1 MASRVW
7 RYLAGLTAVA
17 AAYFVA
23 ARLGLSLA
31 TLAEQVSIVW
41 PASGIALAV
50 LLLFGYRFWPGIAV
64 GAFLVNWGTHEPP
77 AVALGIAAG
86 NTLEAVL
93 GAWLLRQ
100 GRGFGNSL
108 ERLRDVLALV
118 ALAAGL
124 STTVSATIGVTSLCL
139 GGVQSWDDFAPL
151 WWLWWLGDATGN
163 LIVAPAVLTWAAGPR
178 LRWDPRGLAEAI
190 CLLLSLGLVGA
201 VIFGGPPPSRANPL
215 AYTIF
220 PFVVWAAVRFEQR
233 GVATVVPLAL
243 AVAIVGT
250 LNGLGPFAGGTL
262 QANLIQLHL
271 YMAVVAVTALCL
283 GAAVAERRLAE
294 RRRGVGYAATAV
306 LVEAASLPEAAP
318 RLLRVIC
325 ENLDWDVGALW
336 SVDRQAQLVRC
347 VEVWHDTRTH
357 VPEFEAATR
366 GRTFTAWSGLP
377 GRVWSSG
384 RATWIADVT
393 RDANFPRAEIAV
405 REGLHGALGFP
416 ILLGPEVLGVIEF
429 FSRRI
434 QQPDDD
440 LLNMLAAIGGQ
451 VGLCIERLRLEQ
463 ELRDRAEQLAD
474 ADRRKDEF
482 LAVLAH
488 ELRNPLAPIR
498 NALHILKMPAADA
511 ATIGHAKE
519 LMGRQVQNLMRL
531 VDDLLDVSRIMR
543 GRIELRKERIDL
555 AAAVERAVE
564 TAAPTIKDARHEL
577 TVSLPT
583 EPLTVEADPVRLAQ
597 AIGNLLHN
605 AAKYTEPGGRIALIA
620 EREGEQAVVHVRD
633 SGIGI
638 GAEMLPKIFDL
649 FVQADRA
656 LNRAQGGMGIG
667 LTLVRTLVQLHG
679 GSVKV
684 KSDGPGKGSEFVIR
698 LPTAVRAAREATC
711 GESAPGMPPP
721 RLPRRRV
728 LVVDDNVDA
737 AESLAVVLRL
747 AGQEVRVVHDGAAA
761 LEAAHADRP
770 DVIFL
775 DIGMP
780 GMDGY
785 EVARRLRDDPVLR
798 GAVLVAL
805 TGWGQPED
813 RRRSREAGFDHHIV
827 KPVDPDVMQTLLATA
842 PGRRDEPK
850 RPSNNGPAPTVKGS
864 NSSAAQTE
872 TSAVAGAGTQT
883 PTDPPP

>member
-1 MASRVW
+1 MASRPW
-7 RYLAGLTAVA
+7 RYLAGLIAVA
-17 AAYFVA
+17 AAYFAA

-31 TLAEQVSIVW
+31 FVAEQVTVVW
-41 PASGIALAV
+41 PASGLALAV
-50 LLLFGYRFWPGIAV
+50 LLLFGYRFWPGIAL
-64 GAFLVNWGTHEPP
+64 GAFLVNWTTSTTHEPP

-93 GAWLLRQ
+93 GAWLLRRG
-100 GRGFGNSL
+100 GRFGSSL
-108 ERLRDVLALV
+108 QRLRDVLALMTFAV
-118 ALAAGL
+118 GL
-124 STTVSATIGVTSLCL
+124 STTVSATVGVTSLCL
-139 GGVQSWDDFAPL
+139 GGVQSWDDFAAL
-151 WWLWWLGDATGN
+151 WWLWWLGDATGD
-163 LIVAPAVLTWAAGPR
+163 LIVAPVLLTWVAGPR
-178 LRWDPRGLAEAI
+178 LRFERRRIAEAAA
-190 CLLLSLGLVGA
+190 LLVTMAVVG
-201 VIFGGPPPSRANPL
+201 VLIFAGPPPAPANPL

-243 AVAIVGT
+243 AVAIWGT
-250 LNGLGPFAGGTL
+250 VNGLGPFAGGTL
-262 QANLIQLHL
+262 QQSLIHLHL
-271 YMAVVAVTALCL
+271 YMGVVALTALCL

-294 RRRGVGYAATAV
+294 RRRSVGYAATAV
-306 LVEAASLPEAAP
+306 LVEAASLNDAAP

-325 ENLDWDVGALW
+325 ESLDWDVGAIW
-336 SVDRQAQLVRC
+336 SVDRQEQVLRC
-347 VEVWHDTRTH
+347 IEVWHDAGTP
-357 VPEFEAATR
+357 VPEFDAATR
-366 GRTFTAWSGLP
+366 GRAFAAWTGLP

-384 RATWIADVT
+384 RAAWIADVT

-416 ILLGPEVLGVIEF
+416 ILLGPEVLGVMEF
-429 FSRRI
+429 FSRQI

-440 LLNMLAAIGGQ
+440 LLHMLAAIGGQ

-463 ELRDRAEQLAD
+463 ELRHRAEELAD

-498 NALHILKMPAADA
+498 NALHILGMPTADV
-511 ATIGHAKE
+511 ATVKQAKE
-519 LMGRQVQNLMRL
+519 MMGRQVQNLMRL

-555 AAAVERAVE
+555 AAAVQRAVE
-564 TAAPTIKDARHEL
+564 TATPAINDARHHL
-577 TVSLPT
+577 TVALPA
-583 EPLTVEADPVRLAQ
+583 EPLTVEADAIRLAQ

-605 AAKYTEPGGRIALIA
+605 AAKYTEPGGRISLIV
-620 EREGEQAVVHVRD
+620 ERDGEAAVVHVRD

-638 GAEMLPKIFDL
+638 GPEMLPRIFGL

-679 GSVKV
+679 GSVV
-684 KSDGPGKGSEFVIR
+684 AQSDGPGKGSEFIIR
-698 LPTAVRAAREATC
+698 LPIVARAEHEPRS
-711 GESAPGMPPP
+711 GGSVPGKSAP

-737 AESLAVVLRL
+737 AKSLAVVLRL
-747 AGQEVRVVHDGAAA
+747 AGQDVRVVHDGAAA
-761 LEAAHADRP
+761 LTAARADGP
-770 DVIFL
+770 DIIFL

-785 EVARRLRDDPVLR
+785 ECARLLREDPAFC
-798 GAVLVAL
+798 GTVLVAL

-813 RRRSREAGFDHHIV
+813 RRRSHEAGFDHHIV
-827 KPVDPDVMQTLLATA
+827 KPLEPDLVQTLLTTA
-842 PGRRDEPK
+842 K
-850 RPSNNGPAPTVKGS
+850 RFSKNGPT
-864 NSSAAQTE
+864 SAATGSKSSPAQTG
-872 TSAVAGAGTQT
+872 TSAGVDGGTQT